1 MEGESRPDP
10 ALLLRSVDH
19 ESGDD
24 HEPAGDVLD
33 EEELV
38 APVPERTRC
47 CDDHAEYW
55 EKTKESQRTKG
66 SGRASDEITS
76 SLDEQSESCPS
87 PSDVSSTSAWIRAWN
102 VDVNPSSNVN
112 RAGDDHEASAPAM
125 EDV

>member
-10 ALLLRSVDH
+10 ALLLRSMDH

-55 EKTKESQRTKG
+55 EKTKESQRTKERE
-66 SGRASDEITS
+66 RASERRDNELT
-76 SLDEQSESCPS
+76 
-87 PSDVSSTSAWIRAWN
+87 R
-102 VDVNPSSNVN
+102 
-112 RAGDDHEASAPAM
+112 
-125 EDV
+125 